1 MVEAQFPKM
10 PAAQAKGLG
19 ILEIAE
25 KVSEVDSVS
34 IHSLR
39 SKYKTSTGNKAK
51 DRWARVD
58 LIVGVLAHHLEEE
71 E

>member
-1 MVEAQFPKM
+1 MDRFNFSYLMLLCFVSAFF
-10 PAAQAKGLG
+10 AD
-19 ILEIAE
+19 

-34 IHSLR
+34 IQALL

-58 LIVGVLAHHLEEE
+58 LIVGVLAHHLKQEE
-71 E
+71 